1 LYEDGRFPTPSGR
14 ARFAA
19 VTPAPLAEVRES
31 RYPFSLNTGRLRDQ
45 WHGMSR
51 TGWIGR
57 LFGQVPEPVVQVHP
71 QDMARHGW
79 QEGDLVHL
87 TSKRGSIVVPV
98 QSSAELGLSQAFMGM
113 HWGSEFLSGRQHNG
127 QPLAG
132 VNALTTSAYCPS
144 SKQPELKH
152 AAVKILKAELPWK
165 LLALSWLPDEQAADA
180 LLRLRRL
187 MPLFEFAT
195 CVPFGQAR
203 SGVLFRAASAEPV
216 ADSLVA
222 EVADILHLSDSDVL
236 HYTDRKRGQRRSM
249 RMQRS
254 GEVSHLEGFLLA
266 GDIGAEAWIKSL
278 LQESLPAQAYG
289 RQLLSPGSKAPA
301 GVVPLCKTVCSCVGV
316 REDAIQAHL
325 KAIAPGELAPEAAV
339 ASLKTNLGCGT
350 QCGSC
355 VPELQ
360 RLARLAEPSFTL

>member
-1 LYEDGRFPTPSGR
+1 
-14 ARFAA
+14 
-19 VTPAPLAEVRES
+19 
-31 RYPFSLNTGRLRDQ
+31 
-45 WHGMSR
+45 
-51 TGWIGR
+51 
-57 LFGQVPEPVVQVHP
+57 VVQVHP
-71 QDMARHGW
+71 QDLARHGW

-98 QSSAELGLSQAFMGM
+98 QSSAELGLNQAFMGM

-165 LLALSWLPDEQAADA
+165 LLAVSWLPDDQAADA

-266 GDIGAEAWIKSL
+266 GDIGAEAWIKTL
-278 LQESLPAQAYG
+278 LQEGLPAQAYG
-289 RQLLSPGSKAPA
+289 RQLLSPGSQAPV
-301 GVVPLCKTVCSCVGV
+301 GVAPPCKTVCSCVGV

-325 KAIAPGELAPEAAV
+325 KAIAPAELDTQAAV
-339 ASLKTNLGCGT
+339 ASLKTKLGCGT

-360 RLARLAEPSFTL
+360 RLAQLAQPSLTI

>member
-1 LYEDGRFPTPSGR
+1 
-14 ARFAA
+14 
-19 VTPAPLAEVRES
+19 
-31 RYPFSLNTGRLRDQ
+31 
-45 WHGMSR
+45 MSR

-57 LFGQVPEPVVQVHP
+57 LFGHVPEPVVQVHP
-71 QDMARHGW
+71 QDLARHGW
-79 QEGDLVHL
+79 HEGDLVHL

-98 QSSAELGLSQAFMGM
+98 QSSAELGLNQAFMGM

-165 LLALSWLPDEQAADA
+165 LLAVSWLPDDQAADA

-195 CVPFGQAR
+195 CVPFGQTR

-216 ADSLVA
+216 ADKLVS

-236 HYTDRKRGQRRSM
+236 HYADRKRGQRRSM

-266 GDIGAEAWIKSL
+266 GDIGAEAWVKTL
-278 LQESLPAQAYG
+278 LQEGLPAQAYG
-289 RQLLSPGSKAPA
+289 RQLLSPGSQAPV
-301 GVVPLCKTVCSCVGV
+301 GVAPPCKTVCSCVGV

-325 KAIAPGELAPEAAV
+325 KAVAPAELGTEAAV
-339 ASLKTNLGCGT
+339 ASLKTKLGCGT

-360 RLARLAEPSFTL
+360 RLARLAQPSLTI